1 MFFYYIDLFHYMDQW
16 LMKTVSIEKNY
27 RLQLHK
33 CWKCTHFVCALNN
46 LWHLLCCRNHT
57 RISNQAMWLPI
68 HPPSPLIWYAI
79 CFTQYRYN
87 FIPCCI
93 LPLLDYTCITSITTS
108 YYCLFNTNYCFRQV
122 IWFNILIY
130 NVKYVYILC
139 IQNVCIFFD
148 ELTKLHT
155 LRWHERNKFS
165 LELYSF
171 IKPRVCE
178 QIMNKMILILLKR
191 YRS

>member
-1 MFFYYIDLFHYMDQW
+1 M
-16 LMKTVSIEKNY
+16 
-27 RLQLHK
+27 
-33 CWKCTHFVCALNN
+33 
-46 LWHLLCCRNHT
+46 WHLLCCRNHT

-79 CFTQYRYN
+79 CFTQYKYN

-93 LPLLDYTCITSITTS
+93 PAFAWLHLYYILVLPPLIIVYSTQIIVSDK
-108 YYCLFNTNYCFRQV
+108 LFD
-122 IWFNILIY
+122 NILIY
-130 NVKYVYILC
+130 NVKYVYILY
-139 IQNVCIFFD
+139 IQNVCIFID

-171 IKPRVCE
+171 IKLRVCE